1 MGAIAICYRSLM
13 DRTQAE
19 LRRDIGKLLS
29 FLTSIT
35 GRILQ
40 VSDRKAGVVMGV
52 ATKTLM
58 GSAFVTTVTGA
69 VGSLGTAGTGAAI
82 AGLSG
87 AAKTTATL
95 YWVGGIVGGGV
106 AAGTVVLGAGA
117 LGAGIYGSIKVRRAI
132 LGHARRREGLSE
144 EEQVIL
150 QAADALILVIRSV
163 LDTGS
168 DVSDREVAL
177 LWRIGIT
184 PLLAQI
190 EMALEKKRFDDLKIY
205 NRIRLRGHVNNL
217 RSLQKRLEHS

>member
-1 MGAIAICYRSLM
+1 M
-13 DRTQAE
+13 DRTQPE
-19 LRRDIGKLLS
+19 FHRDLGKILD

-58 GSAFVTTVTGA
+58 GSAFVTSVTGA

-117 LGAGIYGSIKVRRAI
+117 LGVGIYGSIKVRRAI
-132 LGHARRREGLSE
+132 LGHARRRERLSE

-150 QAADALILVIRSV
+150 QAADALISAIRSV
-163 LDTGS
+163 LDAGS
-168 DVSDREVAL
+168 QVSHREVAL
-177 LWRIGIT
+177 LSRIGIT

-190 EMALEKKRFDDLKIY
+190 EMALEERRFDDLKIY
-205 NRIRLRGHVNNL
+205 NRARLRGHVNNL
-217 RSLQKRLEHS
+217 RSLQTRLERS

>member
-1 MGAIAICYRSLM
+1 MASGRYYPSLM
-13 DRTQAE
+13 DRTQLE
-19 LRRDIGKLLS
+19 LHRDLKEILG

-58 GSAFVTTVTGA
+58 GSAFVTSVTGT
-69 VGSLGTAGTGAAI
+69 VGSLGTAGTGVAI

-95 YWVGGIVGGGV
+95 YWVGGLVGGGV

-117 LGAGIYGSIKVRRAI
+117 LGVGIYGSIKVRRAI

-150 QAADALILVIRSV
+150 QAADALISAIRSV
-163 LDTGS
+163 LDAGS
-168 DVSDREVAL
+168 EVSQREATL
-177 LWRIGIT
+177 LSRIGIT

-190 EMALEKKRFDDLKIY
+190 DIAFAEKRFNDLKIY
-205 NRIRLRGHVNNL
+205 NRARLRGHVNNL
-217 RSLQKRLEHS
+217 RYLQTRLERS

>member
-1 MGAIAICYRSLM
+1 M